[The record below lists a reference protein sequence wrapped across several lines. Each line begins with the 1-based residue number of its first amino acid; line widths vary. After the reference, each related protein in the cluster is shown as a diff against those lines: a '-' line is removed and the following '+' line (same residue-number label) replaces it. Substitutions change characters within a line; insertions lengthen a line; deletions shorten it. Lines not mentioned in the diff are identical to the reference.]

1 MFGASLEV
9 SPTTRTASQVP
20 SGGSEVLEADYLP
33 SHKPHAHMSTLS
45 SEPPERPNKA
55 CVSVINLIP

>member
-9 SPTTRTASQVP
+9 LPTTRRASQGP
-20 SGGSEVLEADYLP
+20 SGGSEALEADCLP
-33 SHKPHAHMSTLS
+33 SHKPHARMSTLS
-45 SEPPERPNKA
+45 SEPPERPSEV